1 MPYASTR
8 TLLWLVLALLAAP
21 VTLQAQET
29 APPARVQVAAGGGF
43 LTSGAY
49 FTGPGSLEL
58 SNGDALVGALQVS
71 LTVHRSFAVV
81 LGVAHAQPRLQLR
94 GVPLVGLV
102 DVPGG
107 RLWLADAAL
116 RGQLVLGRTR
126 RSPVLFAQGGG
137 GLARYAL
144 RASVLGTA
152 VDEHATNVA
161 LALGAGLALPLTH
174 RFGLELMAKDYLAS
188 FTSIRD
194 LEAFGI
200 EGQRAHTVLLL
211 VSGRLGL

>member
-1 MPYASTR
+1 M
-8 TLLWLVLALLAAP
+8 LALLAAP
-21 VTLQAQET
+21 GTMYAQGT
-29 APPARVQVAAGGGF
+29 APLARVQVAAGGGF

-49 FTGPGSLEL
+49 FTGPGSLEV
-58 SNGDALVGALQVS
+58 SNGDAFVGALQVS
-71 LTVHRSFAVV
+71 LTLHRSFAVV
-81 LGVAHAQPRLQLR
+81 LATAYAQPRLQLR

-107 RLWLADAAL
+107 SLWLADAAL
-116 RGQLVLGRTR
+116 RGEVPLGRAPR
-126 RSPVLFAQGGG
+126 APVLFAQAGG

-144 RASVLGTA
+144 KASVLGTA

-174 RFGLELMAKDYLAS
+174 RFGIELMAKDYIAS

-200 EGQRAHTVLLL
+200 AGQRANTVLLL
-211 VSGRLGL
+211 LSGRFGL